1 METRP
6 RGKAGEN
13 LRGKAEGSGAEQ
25 TNDETYL
32 EDDEME
38 MNRTKRNLE
47 YFKLW
52 LRFNVS
58 ERVGA
63 DELQEKIGWIDDAI
77 NDLNRLMIMEEC

>member
-1 METRP
+1 
-6 RGKAGEN
+6 
-13 LRGKAEGSGAEQ
+13 
-25 TNDETYL
+25 
-32 EDDEME
+32 ME